1 MKSNLLFEIIV
12 VLGLVACKKEETK
25 PEPNPTPIQTECD
38 CKRTYFQRDSIG
50 GAWAVDNSEQLQP
63 MPCDSNEVEHYSS
76 DSLFFYAWTCY

>member
-1 MKSNLLFEIIV
+1 MRKNLIFAIIATV
-12 VLGLVACKKEETK
+12 GLVACKKEETK

-63 MPCDSNEVEHYSS
+63 MSCDSNEVEHYSS

>member
-1 MKSNLLFEIIV
+1 MKSILVFAIIATV
-12 VLGLVACKKEETK
+12 GLVACKKEETK
-25 PEPNPTPIQTECD
+25 PQPIPQPTTCD